1 MTPGDDGATSIRFS
15 CGNGICLETLSDTQ
29 RERALT
35 LVASA
40 LSEAGFS
47 TARDIMRLNE
57 TLHEISGSD
66 EEYGEWLYWLSI
78 MGQPSLTKPWGFQ
91 LDGHH
96 LIINCF
102 VLGDQLVMTPMFM
115 GAEPTTAPSGIYRG
129 TRGVFAAEEAKAQR
143 LAQALSPAQFAQ
155 ARIGVETP
163 AEIFTAAYRDNVDL
177 NPEGI
182 EFDKLNEGQQG
193 QLLDLIS
200 CHVERIRTEHAEV
213 KFDEIRHHLDETFFA
228 WMGASEDDGA
238 FYYRIHSPVLL
249 IEFDHLAGVAFDN
262 DEPTRN
268 HVHSV
273 MRTPNGNDYGMDLLR
288 QHYELH
294 H

>member
-1 MTPGDDGATSIRFS
+1 
-15 CGNGICLETLSDTQ
+15 
-29 RERALT
+29 
-35 LVASA
+35 
-40 LSEAGFS
+40 
-47 TARDIMRLNE
+47 
-57 TLHEISGSD
+57 
-66 EEYGEWLYWLSI
+66 
-78 MGQPSLTKPWGFQ
+78 
-91 LDGHH
+91 
-96 LIINCF
+96 
-102 VLGDQLVMTPMFM
+102 MTPMFM

-129 TRGVFAAEEAKAQR
+129 TRVFAAEEGMALR
-143 LAQALSPAQFAQ
+143 LAQALTPEQFSK

-163 AEIFTAAYRDNVDL
+163 GEIFTAAYRDNVDL

-182 EFDKLNEGQQG
+182 EFDKLNGEQQG

-200 CHVERIRTEHAEV
+200 CHVGRIRTEHAEV
-213 KFDEIRHHLDETFFA
+213 KFAEIRHHLDETLFA
-228 WMGASEDDGA
+228 WIGDSEDDSV

-262 DEPTRN
+262 DEPTRD

-288 QHYELH
+288 QHHELH